1 MENSNESTNMNPM
14 GSMNQMNNQAPE
26 TSGHSKRNII
36 ILVIVLLVGLVAY
49 FFVSSKGGLQE
60 SMDGSTVEVGTDS
73 TGDIKEITSTDDDL
87 SSIEEDFNS
96 IDFDSLDAGLE

>member
-26 TSGHSKRNII
+26 ASGHSKRNIV
-36 ILVIVLLVGLVAY
+36 ILIIVLLVGLAAY
-49 FFVSSKGGLQE
+49 FFVSSKDGMQE
-60 SMDGSTVEVGTDS
+60 NIDNSTVEVGTDS
-73 TGDIKEITSTDDDL
+73 TGEIKEITSTDDDL

-96 IDFDSLDAGLE
+96 IDFDSLDVGLE